1 MRRPVS
7 DATPHFHPSGLPA
20 AVQELQYAVFAQ
32 QDDVPATGSPPAGV
46 SAPAVAADSVTK
58 HNSQVPLSDAVEVPA
73 HIPIAG
79 PGI

>member
-1 MRRPVS
+1 MQRPVS
-7 DATPHFHPSGLPA
+7 DATPGFHPSGLPA

-32 QDDVPATGSPPAGV
+32 QGDVPATGSPPGDV
-46 SAPAVAADSVTK
+46 SAPAVTADSVKK
-58 HNSQVPLSDAVEVPA
+58 HNSQVPLYDVVEAPA